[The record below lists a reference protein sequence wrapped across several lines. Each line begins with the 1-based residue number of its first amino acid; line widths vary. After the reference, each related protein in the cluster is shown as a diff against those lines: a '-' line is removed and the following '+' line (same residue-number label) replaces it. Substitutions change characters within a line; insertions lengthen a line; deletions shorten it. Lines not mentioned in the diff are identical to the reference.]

1 MPANTLSKTTHYLH
15 LLPDGALPDL
25 QLPPFL
31 AIVLVEDEVSESW
44 MWDACR
50 WLVASGCRVMLAW
63 GRDAQAWREAVD
75 DAALEA
81 VDYEDAPDERSVVAT
96 AHEADDEDIDDVFW
110 FARHRAAHP
119 ALPLT
124 AALILH
130 IAPAARQDELE
141 ARYADA

>member
-1 MPANTLSKTTHYLH
+1 MPAKTPHYLH
-15 LLPDGALPDL
+15 LPPDGALPEL
-25 QLPPFL
+25 KLPPFL

-50 WLVASGCRVMLAW
+50 WLVASGCRYALAW
-63 GRDAQAWREAVD
+63 GRDCEAWRDAID

-81 VDYEDAPDERSVVAT
+81 FDYDEVPPDQAVLTT
-96 AHEADDEDIDDVFW
+96 AHEDEDIDDVFW

-119 ALPLT
+119 ELPLN

-130 IAPAARQDELE
+130 IAINPRQDELE
-141 ARYADA
+141 ALYADA